1 MITMT
6 ELIQLLTAFL
16 GSLAFAGVFNIERN
30 KLFPAAFGGLLSW
43 GIYLLLGNF
52 LPGDAL
58 RYLIASFSLTIYAEI
73 MARIMKTPTTLFV
86 VPATIPLIPGGSLY
100 TTMRLAVQGYSA
112 LSIQQG
118 IYTAQLAGAIA
129 GGIIV
134 AMAVWAIFQKIL
146 WAASRKKFV

>member
-1 MITMT
+1 
-6 ELIQLLTAFL
+6 
-16 GSLAFAGVFNIERN
+16 
-30 KLFPAAFGGLLSW
+30 
-43 GIYLLLGNF
+43 
-52 LPGDAL
+52 
-58 RYLIASFSLTIYAEI
+58 

-112 LSIQQG
+112 LSMRQG

-134 AMAVWAIFQKIL
+134 AMAVWAILQKIL
-146 WAASRKKFV
+146 GAVSRQKRSFP